1 MINSKKL
8 LLVFFI
14 FCSLFCL
21 YSEDEVRLK
30 LATTTSTENSGLLK
44 YLLPYFEQ
52 KTNIKVDVIAVGTG
66 KALKLG
72 ENGDV
77 DVVLV
82 HARNMEDKFVA
93 DGFGV
98 DRKDVMYNDFI
109 ILGSK
114 KDPANLKKTK
124 TVLDAFKA
132 IYNKNATF
140 ISRGD
145 KSGTD
150 VKEKEIWEKL
160 GLKPSGKWY
169 KEIGQGM
176 EECINMA
183 KNEQAYTLSDRGTYL
198 SMRSK
203 LDLIIA
209 FEKDA
214 LLSNPYG
221 VIAVNPEKWKTA
233 KYKEAKIFIDWICSK
248 EGQDLIGNFKIDGET
263 LFFPSAK

>member
-1 MINSKKL
+1 
-8 LLVFFI
+8 
-14 FCSLFCL
+14 
-21 YSEDEVRLK
+21 SEEVRIK

-44 YLLPYFEQ
+44 YLLPYFENT
-52 KTNIKVDVIAVGTG
+52 TNIKVDVIAVGTG

-82 HARNMEDKFVA
+82 HARNLEDKFVT

-109 ILGSK
+109 ILGPK
-114 KDPANLKKTK
+114 NDPANIKKSK
-124 TVLDAFKA
+124 NVSDAFKA
-132 IYNKNATF
+132 IFSKNTTF

-150 VKEKEIWEKL
+150 VKEKEIWGKL

-183 KNEQAYTLSDRGTYL
+183 KNEMAYTLSDRGTYL
-198 SMRSK
+198 SMKSK
-203 LDLIIA
+203 VDLVIL

-233 KYKEAKIFIDWICSK
+233 KYKEAKIFIDWLCSK
-248 EGQDLIGNFKIDGET
+248 EGQELIANYKIDGEV